1 MLDNQLRDTILK
13 YFEKKANL
21 TEFEQDILDSF
32 NDLYKFPVDRN
43 ALIERIKTNKEKYKG
58 LILDEFAVAFIE
70 TGGRPAY
77 TPYEQTP
84 DLSLQNS
91 LATQI
96 ALLFSKIK

>member
-1 MLDNQLRDTILK
+1 MLDNQLMEAIIK

-21 TEFEQDILDSF
+21 TEYERDILDSF

-58 LILDEFAVAFIE
+58 LILDEFAVALIE
-70 TGGRPAY
+70 TGERPVY

-84 DLSLQNS
+84 DSTLQNS

-96 ALLFSKIK
+96 ALLFSKII

>member
-1 MLDNQLRDTILK
+1 MLDNQLRDAIIK
-13 YFEKKANL
+13 YFEKRANL

-43 ALIERIKTNKEKYKG
+43 ALIKRIKINKAKYNG
-58 LILDEFAVAFIE
+58 LILDELAVAFVE
-70 TGGRPAY
+70 TGGKPAY

-96 ALLFSKIK
+96 ALLFSKVI